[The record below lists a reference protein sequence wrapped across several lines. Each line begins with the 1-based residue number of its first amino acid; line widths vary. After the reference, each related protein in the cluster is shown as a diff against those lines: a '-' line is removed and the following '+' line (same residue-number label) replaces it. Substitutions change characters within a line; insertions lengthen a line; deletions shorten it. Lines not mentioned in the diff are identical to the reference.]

1 MKKLL
6 VLLALCMVLT
16 VALVACETDPG
27 TTDESTAGSTEA
39 PTQGETEAPTTETQ
53 APTTEETTETPTTE
67 TQAPTTETTTEEET
81 TTEAPDPADPT
92 WFMDAAG
99 LAEKA
104 ASGNMM
110 TAELNAEE
118 GYVRLTAT
126 GGDPFFQFL
135 SAAGVQPQ
143 YMAIV
148 YRTNTTRQGQIF
160 IGSGAGPNAQGDNP
174 LFSWNGNEQWNILV
188 LDLANTEG
196 LTSITDGDVNYA
208 RLDFFTDQGAE
219 GDYIDLKYVGFYNT
233 AKYAT
238 DAFFANIATIIPAA
252 DMASSIPGSPGVNGC
267 TLSADGTYVTIDTI
281 GQGDPY
287 YQLPMLNGKGTVGA
301 FVAIKYRSTSTH
313 VVSEM
318 FVGSGAGPS
327 GQGDNIQFTLVCDG
341 KWQLAIVDLS
351 QASAVVDN
359 VINYLRW
366 DPFAGAATATID
378 MAYIGVFASEA
389 DALAYDATVA
399 DLYVD
404 TLNVPVDSWEVTGH
418 KTGVQDSSDG
428 MVAAGGVEKGALLHQ
443 GYISLGEIN
452 LAEMSKVVILYGL
465 DGSQVT
471 IDLHAAAEH
480 NRILLTSA
488 DQSMTNSPTDDVI
501 IASAEYVELGWNVKA
516 LVIDLSEVDY
526 NGPVYVTYDTLPGTF
541 MLIAGVEFTYDPN
554 YVEPEPPAE
563 DPYYAISFNQVNLG
577 ATYYFTG
584 AMDGYYLATSTN
596 AADAAKVYVENHEEG
611 LRMYVLVD
619 GVKNYVEI
627 YEYENNGQMKGG
639 VHMTTE
645 PTTFFVFNEDAQ
657 TYVTDLGETGI
668 FYLGTYKTYSTVSA
682 SNISYITGESAANV
696 GVSQFPIEW
705 VEFPTVEEPEEP
717 AVYEGKWHTSVDSF
731 MYCVQDDFSDV
742 VTFAGAATNNSNGTT
757 IANASGSLASVTAKY
772 VYFAGGW
779 IAVDGYSLENWACD
793 IIAADGT
800 VLKTVE
806 LGLKEA
812 EEGVLTHV
820 ANNMG
825 YAGVPNRLGNESEI
839 IALGEYAGQTVKV
852 VYRVDAVDTD
862 YTINLIELEV
872 IVP

>member
-6 VLLALCMVLT
+6 VLLALCMVLA
-16 VALVACETDPG
+16 VMFVACKNEPEPPVDET
-27 TTDESTAGSTEA
+27 TAGSTEA

-53 APTTEETTETPTTE
+53 DPTTEETTEAPTTE

-104 ASGNMM
+104 AAGNMLA
-110 TAELNAEE
+110 AELNAEE

-135 SAAGVQPQ
+135 NAAGVQPQ

-188 LDLANTEG
+188 LDLANMEG
-196 LTSITDGDVNYA
+196 LTSITDGNVNYA

-219 GDYIDLKYVGFYNT
+219 GDYLDLKYVGFYNT

-238 DAFFANIATIIPAA
+238 DAFFANIATIVPAA
-252 DMASSIPGSPGVNGC
+252 DMASSIPGSPGINGA
-267 TLSADGTYVTIDTI
+267 TLSADGTFVTIDSI

-287 YQLPMLNGKGTVGA
+287 YQLPMLNQKGTVA
-301 FVAIKYRSTSTH
+301 QFVAIKYRSNSTFTR
-313 VVSEM
+313 SEM

-327 GQGDNIQFTLVCDG
+327 GQGDNIVFELTCDG

-359 VINYLRW
+359 VVNYLRW
-366 DPFAGAATATID
+366 DPFAGAADATID
-378 MAYIGVFASEA
+378 MAYIGLFASEA

-488 DQSMTNSPTDDVI
+488 DQAMTNSPTEDVI
-501 IASAEYVELGWNVKA
+501 LASVTYTELGWGVKA
-516 LVIDLSEVDY
+516 IEIDLTGVDY

-554 YVEPEPPAE
+554 YVEPEAPVKPENGSLELPLTVGETLAAVE
-563 DPYYAISFNQVNLG
+563 GLEAGAATEVQYYTTGVVTEIGQGGSYYKNV
-577 ATYYFTG
+577 YFT
-584 AMDGYYLATSTN
+584 DGENTMLIYTLNPMEGMAELQVGDTITVFGYIKNYNGTIEFASKYVD
-596 AADAAKVYVENHEEG
+596 DAQVYV
-611 LRMYVLVD
+611 
-619 GVKNYVEI
+619 
-627 YEYENNGQMKGG
+627 
-639 VHMTTE
+639 
-645 PTTFFVFNEDAQ
+645 
-657 TYVTDLGETGI
+657 
-668 FYLGTYKTYSTVSA
+668 
-682 SNISYITGESAANV
+682 YIVAHKAA
-696 GVSQFPIEW
+696 P
-705 VEFPTVEEPEEP
+705 VEEPE
-717 AVYEGKWHTSVDSF
+717 VFEGKWHASVDSF
-731 MYCVQDDFSDV
+731 MYCVNGDFSDV
-742 VTFAGAATNNSNGTT
+742 VDFTAAATNSTNGTT
-757 IANASGSLASVTAKY
+757 IAGAAGSLASVTANY
-772 VYFAGGW
+772 VYLANGW
-779 IAVDGYSLENWACD
+779 LAVDGYSLENFVCN
-793 IIAADGT
+793 IYAADGT
-800 VLKTVE
+800 LLKTVD
-806 LGLKEA
+806 LALRAA
-812 EEGVLTHV
+812 EEGVVTHV

-825 YAGVPNRLGNESEI
+825 YAGVPNRIGANDAEI
-839 IALGEYAGQTVKV
+839 IYLGEYAGQTVTV
-852 VYRVDAVDTD
+852 VYSIDAVDTD
-862 YTINLIELEV
+862 YTIDLVKVDV